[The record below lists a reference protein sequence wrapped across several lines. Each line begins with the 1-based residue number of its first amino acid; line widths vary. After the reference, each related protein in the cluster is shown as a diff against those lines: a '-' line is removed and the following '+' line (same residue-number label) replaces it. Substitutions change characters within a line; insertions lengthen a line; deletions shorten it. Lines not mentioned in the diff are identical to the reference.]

1 MQGQSER
8 GMNSLAKARAELGIT
23 QEVLAV
29 MLGVSRKYISMIE
42 TGAKPMSKKL
52 SKKLALI
59 MDGGGGRRC
68 CGCRCKVN
76 EREVSMTIQERALK
90 DVLRERARQDEGWG
104 EQNHDPQTYL
114 SILIEEVGETA
125 KEANDLRWWQA
136 NGGGRDDIR
145 ARLYEEAVQTAAVA
159 LAIVECLLR
168 GKWRWPEQR
177 ERTEFA
183 EVLRGL
189 RLRGVITDEDVERLE
204 REGVE

>member
-1 MQGQSER
+1 M
-8 GMNSLAKARAELGIT
+8 
-23 QEVLAV
+23 VL
-29 MLGVSRKYISMIE
+29 
-42 TGAKPMSKKL
+42 T
-52 SKKLALI
+52 
-59 MDGGGGRRC
+59 GRRESRSLRERYAALVREED
-68 CGCRCKVN
+68 GAMSGF
-76 EREVSMTIQERALK
+76 ETQTREVNMTTQERALR

-168 GKWRWPEQR
+168 GKWRWPSSAGAR
-177 ERTEFA
+177 S
-183 EVLRGL
+183 LRRCCAG
-189 RLRGVITDEDVERLE
+189 
-204 REGVE
+204 

>member
-1 MQGQSER
+1 VKTK
-8 GMNSLAKARAELGIT
+8 AKKRYRGIT
-23 QEVLAV
+23 RHAEQ
-29 MLGVSRKYISMIE
+29 LGVRREHLWMVL
-42 TGAKPMSKKL
+42 T
-52 SKKLALI
+52 
-59 MDGGGGRRC
+59 GRRESRSLRERYAALVREED
-68 CGCRCKVN
+68 GAMSGF
-76 EREVSMTIQERALK
+76 ETQTREVNMTTQERALR

-177 ERTEFA
+177 GRTEFA

-189 RLRGVITDEDVERLE
+189 KLRGVITDADVERLE